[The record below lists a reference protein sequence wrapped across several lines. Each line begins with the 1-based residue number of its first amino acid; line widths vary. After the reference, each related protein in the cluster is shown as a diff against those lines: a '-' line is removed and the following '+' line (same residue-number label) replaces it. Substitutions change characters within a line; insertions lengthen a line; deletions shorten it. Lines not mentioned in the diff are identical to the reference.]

1 MTRTDEL
8 RLLSKVARLYYEQG
22 RRQSEI
28 ASQLDLSQAT
38 VSRLLKRAEEEQ
50 IVRITVS
57 VPYGVYADLEEAL
70 QRTYG
75 LKEAI
80 VVDTV
85 DTDGGDQLLRDLGAA
100 AAFYVETTLKP
111 REVVGISSWSA
122 TLLAMANA
130 MQPLSRPG
138 EARVVQILGGVGD
151 PAAEGH
157 AVHLTR
163 RLATLIRGEATFLPA
178 PGITG
183 SAEAS
188 RHFLDDPFVQE
199 AMALYDQVSLAL
211 VGIGALEPST
221 LLARSGNVFAPQEMD
236 VLRAQGA
243 VGDICLRFFDA
254 AGNLVVTSLDE
265 RVIGMQLEQLRRV
278 PRAVGIAGGR
288 KKLSA
293 IRGALRGRW
302 INVLITDRF
311 TAAQLVQASSDDAS
325 AEPSKELSSTA
336 TGVLGP

>member
-8 RLLSKVARLYYEQG
+8 RLLAKVAYLYYERG
-22 RRQSEI
+22 ERQSAI
-28 ASQLDLSQAT
+28 ATQLDLSQAT

-57 VPYGVYADLEEAL
+57 VPRGVYADLEEAL
-70 QRTYG
+70 EQAYG

-85 DTDGGDQLLRDLGAA
+85 DDEGGDQLLRDLGAA
-100 AAFYVETTLKP
+100 AAFYVETTLKQG
-111 REVVGISSWSA
+111 EVVGISSWSA

-130 MQPLSRPG
+130 MRPLPRPS

-163 RLATLIRGEATFLPA
+163 QLALLIRGQATFLPA

-183 SAEAS
+183 GAEATH
-188 RHFLDDPFVQE
+188 HFLDDQYVQN
-199 AMALYDQVSLAL
+199 AMALFEHVSLAL
-211 VGIGALEPST
+211 VGIGALEPSK
-221 LLARSGNVFAPQEMD
+221 LLASSGNVFSAQELGL
-236 VLRAQGA
+236 LREYGA

-254 AGNLVVTSLDE
+254 EGNPVLTSLND
-265 RVIGMQLEQLRRV
+265 RVIGLSLEQLRSI

-288 KKLSA
+288 NKLAA
-293 IRGALRGRW
+293 IHGALVGRR

-311 TAAQLVQASSDDAS
+311 TATRLIQRPFDGVV
-325 AEPSKELSSTA
+325 AEL
-336 TGVLGP
+336 LH